1 MKSALKRKLRNWLLI
16 TLAITVVTVV
26 IQLLNRL
33 VGMQINSS
41 GFAIVVG
48 LSVWFA
54 LEGEQKFAEMKR
66 KAEMKQ
72 KRSKKGSVDEW
83 DE

>member
-1 MKSALKRKLRNWLLI
+1 MNSGLKRKLRNWLLI

-54 LEGEQKFAEMKR
+54 LEGEQKLAEMKR

-72 KRSKKGSVDEW
+72 KRGQKDSGETW